1 MDYRSVAALDVRQRQ
16 SGFASG
22 PAGMKRVIAALMLIA
37 AMVVLLDRAADR
49 TYSTIQPAHALRP
62 ARTARTVRIR
72 GKKAMITD
80 GPFAESKEQL
90 IGFILIEAEDADE
103 AMRLAKEIPLAKTG
117 TVEVR
122 PAFDPFA

>member
-49 TYSTIQPAHALRP
+49 TYSTIQPAD
-62 ARTARTVRIR
+62 V
-72 GKKAMITD
+72 
-80 GPFAESKEQL
+80 S
-90 IGFILIEAEDADE
+90 
-103 AMRLAKEIPLAKTG
+103 
-117 TVEVR
+117 TVER
-122 PAFDPFA
+122 IIR